1 MTISALLS
9 RVLIGRISCRYGYRC
24 MSTTL
29 DVSVDEQTG
38 IKCIAILSA
47 LSPMNHINISQD
59 LQ

>member
-1 MTISALLS
+1 
-9 RVLIGRISCRYGYRC
+9 